1 MSFRIVP
8 HTPKASVIKLDKKQ
22 QYWCLEQN
30 GRVIAFGIAEA
41 DAKMLLDL
49 VNGGITWFVTHG
61 APVGGNPIPQRIT
74 LTPQTGIAMQQTQT
88 GEP

>member
-8 HTPKASVIKLDKKQ
+8 HTPKASAIKLDKKQ

-30 GRVIAFGIAEA
+30 GQAIAFGMTERN
-41 DAKMLLDL
+41 AKILLDL
-49 VNGGITWFVTHG
+49 VNGGVTWFVTHG
-61 APVGGNPIPQRIT
+61 TPA
-74 LTPQTGIAMQQTQT
+74 PQTGIAMQQTQT